1 MSNRKFLKDGTRT
14 LHESTEQLWSND
26 GRFQSEARYRA
37 WLTAMHEAHDQIGRV
52 AAHRIGDTR
61 LIDTERQ
68 RLAALRADLG
78 LSRSERGMRPVPS
91 NGARSESWAWGALY
105 VLNGS
110 ALGASFLLKSGGIGA
125 SWPRSYVEQ
134 MAQEARRGRLKAFFD
149 RLETVRLNK
158 SDALRGAH
166 MAFPRTDTPA

>member
-91 NGARSESWAWGALY
+91 SGARSESWAWARFMSLTAPPLGPPFCSNRAA
-105 VLNGS
+105 S
-110 ALGASFLLKSGGIGA
+110 AQAG
-125 SWPRSYVEQ
+125 P
-134 MAQEARRGRLKAFFD
+134 D
-149 RLETVRLNK
+149 PT
-158 SDALRGAH
+158 
-166 MAFPRTDTPA
+166 